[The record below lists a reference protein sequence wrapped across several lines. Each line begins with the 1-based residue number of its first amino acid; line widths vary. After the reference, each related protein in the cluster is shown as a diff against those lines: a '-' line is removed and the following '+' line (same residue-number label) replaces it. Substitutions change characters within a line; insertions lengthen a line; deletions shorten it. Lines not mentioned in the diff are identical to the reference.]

1 MNPTNGVIGEAWGMY
16 KAQWRHLLAISF
28 ITYLIVAVA
37 TAVLAILLTWL
48 GILLG
53 LVLTIVALFW
63 LQAALIKAV
72 EDIRD
77 GRADLSFGET
87 FEAAKPHLASVI
99 VGGFLGGLGIAI
111 GFVLLIVPGL
121 ILLTIWCLIIPVIV
135 LDGKSAG
142 ESFGASRELVRGYG
156 WNVFGVI
163 VLTALLLIGFQ
174 IVLGLVLSP
183 LADWL
188 QGFLSNVVSGTL
200 TAPFVALVLTLLY
213 FRLKAAKQAT
223 EAEAPLAADTP
234 PPDETPPPA
243 TPA

>member
-1 MNPTNGVIGEAWGMY
+1 MSPTNGVISEAWGIY
-16 KAQWRHLLAISF
+16 KTHWRHLLTISF
-28 ITYLIVAVA
+28 VTYLIVAVA

-63 LQAALIKAV
+63 LQAALVKAV
-72 EDIRD
+72 EDFRD
-77 GRADLSFGET
+77 GRADMSFGDT
-87 FEAAKPHLASVI
+87 FEAARPHLSSVI
-99 VGGFLGGLGIAI
+99 VAGFLGALGIAL

-121 ILLTIWCLIIPVIV
+121 ILLTIWCLIVPVIV
-135 LDGKSAG
+135 LEGKSSG

-174 IVLGLVLSP
+174 IVLSLVLSP

-188 QGFLSNVVSGTL
+188 QGFVSNIVSGTL

-213 FRLKAAKQAT
+213 FRLRAAKQAPVT
-223 EAEAPLAADTP
+223 EAP
-234 PPDETPPPA
+234 PPAETPPPA